1 MSASFRTNRH
11 AAEEEWL
18 DFARGLGEGPRRSEL
33 SAHLAAGCKRCAATL
48 DLWRSAASAA
58 RRDRDFSPPDALVR
72 QVKGAFAL
80 HRPKPQASWVATL
93 VFDSFRDAAPS
104 AVRATAPGPR
114 QLFYRA
120 GRYVIRLRAEGEP
133 DSGRLLLLG
142 QVIDE
147 EAPGTFLRGVTV
159 MAFTGDEAID
169 RTLTNALGEF
179 ELESAPGAAPVRLAI
194 GLAGESFLTVA
205 VPVAGGGGA
214 APASRREAVDPEKR
228 ER

>member
-1 MSASFRTNRH
+1 MSASFRANRH

-18 DFARGLGEGPRRSEL
+18 DFARGLGEGPRRAEL
-33 SAHLAAGCKRCAATL
+33 LAHLAAGCKRCATTL
-48 DLWRSAASAA
+48 DLWTSSVEAG

-80 HRPKPQASWVATL
+80 HRKAPSPSWMATL
-93 VFDSFRDAAPS
+93 VFDSFKNAAPA
-104 AVRATAPGPR
+104 AVRATLPGPR

-169 RTLTNALGEF
+169 RTLTNGLGEF

-205 VPVAGGGGA
+205 VPVAPGGGPDP
-214 APASRREAVDPEKR
+214 APARGAVEPGKR